1 MVDATCGN
9 GYDTLMMLKMVAD
22 ESSAGCVY
30 GLDIQ
35 REALK
40 STSSLLDKTT
50 SKAEVLTYIDLVVQ
64 LFCS

>member
-35 REALK
+35 GEALK
-40 STSSLLDKTT
+40 STSSLLDETPN
-50 SKAEVLTYIDLVVQ
+50 KAEVLTYIDLLVH